1 MNPTETGAMV
11 ERLLDPLLL
20 LSSDGSIYYAN
31 PAAQRLL
38 NLNGERLGEH
48 QFVDCLRPD
57 EVRTFNNQFNRTAG
71 GAQRSTTLALHILT
85 ADGVNR
91 VYDTTISEYFDP
103 ESPAAAMLLLHD
115 VTVRHSTES
124 ALRENV
130 RLAQSFQD
138 NAAAGIYRS
147 NVEGKF
153 LYANRAM
160 ARLLDVDSPEELL
173 SEHQST
179 EYYFDPEDRERML
192 SLARSQD
199 KIDGMELRLKTAL
212 GRVIWVR
219 LTSKT
224 IRNKFGRV
232 EFIEGFVVDVTE
244 QKLAEAALRVS
255 RARFAGIL
263 EIAQEAI
270 ISVNEN
276 HEIII
281 FNKGAEKMFGYTAD
295 EVMGQSFEFLTPPRY
310 RAVYERSVEQLVR
323 EAHTKHVLSVRRP
336 IGALHKNG
344 RQFPVKASISILNI
358 EGETIYTTVLRDLTE
373 LERTITQK
381 QMFEDLVQNMIV
393 GSFVYRLVDPQDSSS
408 LMFLSANKFAG
419 RILNLNPEEIIGKN
433 ILEVFPNLKDSDML
447 EIFASVVRQQK
458 IVEIGEVTY
467 EDDRIG
473 YAMYF
478 VRAFPLPGRCVG
490 VAFED
495 ITERKL
501 LEGSLAQS
509 QKMESI
515 GQLASGVAHEINT
528 PIQYISDNLAFL
540 QAGFN
545 DLLQYTQELTELLC
559 AGQTA
564 DSAVE
569 EVKQLKQSTDL
580 EFNMQEIPT
589 AIEQSME
596 GAQRVS
602 RIVGALKEFAHP
614 GGREK
619 TFVDVNRAIC
629 STISVTQNEWK
640 YVAELE
646 TDLDESLPTVPVIA
660 DEFNLAVMNI
670 IVNAAHAIE
679 DAQQGAAD
687 GKGRIRVRSRLVGA
701 TVEVRIKDSGT
712 GIAPRNRDKVFDPF
726 FTTKEVGKGTGQG
739 LSLAYKSIV
748 EHHGGQLTFE
758 TELGRGTEFIITLP
772 LERSTG
778 PAAQDAAEFRKSS
791 ALPEAS
797 LAAEA
802 ELEPHAA
809 EEARAL

>member
-1 MNPTETGAMV
+1 MNPTETGAIV
-11 ERLLDPLLL
+11 ERLSDPLLL
-20 LSSDGSIYYAN
+20 LDSDGGIHYAN
-31 PAAQRLL
+31 PTARRLL
-38 NLNGERLGEH
+38 SVDGNDLSGRR
-48 QFVDCLRPD
+48 FVDCLHPED
-57 EVRTFNNQFNRTAG
+57 LTAFNNQFKRTAG
-71 GAQRSTTLALHILT
+71 GAQRSATVVLHILT
-85 ADGVNR
+85 SDGVNR
-91 VYDTTISEYFDP
+91 VYDASISEYFDH

-138 NAAAGIYRS
+138 NAAAGVYRS

-153 LYANRAM
+153 LYVNREM

-192 SLARSQD
+192 NLARSQD
-199 KIDGMELRLKTAL
+199 KIDGMELQLKTAK
-212 GRVIWVR
+212 GRLIWVR

-244 QKLAEAALRVS
+244 QKQAEAALRVS

-270 ISVNEN
+270 ISVNEH

-295 EVMGQSFEFLTPPRY
+295 EVMGRTFEFLTPPRY
-310 RAVYERSVEQLVR
+310 REVYDRYVDQLVR
-323 EAHTKHVLSVRRP
+323 EAHSRHVLSVRRP

-344 RQFPVKASISILNI
+344 RQFPVKASLSVLNV

-373 LERTITQK
+373 LERTVTQK

-419 RILNLNPEEIIGKN
+419 RILNLNPDEIIGKN
-433 ILEVFPNLKDSDML
+433 ILEVFPNLKDSKTLDT
-447 EIFASVVRQQK
+447 FASVVRQQK
-458 IVEIGEVTY
+458 TVELGEVVY

-540 QAGFN
+540 QSGFN
-545 DLLQYTQELTELLC
+545 DLLRYTSELGELVNKLN
-559 AGQTA
+559 GS
-564 DSAVE
+564 DSDSD
-569 EVKQLKQSTDL
+569 EVKELKKSTDL
-580 EFNMQEIPT
+580 KFNMLEIPT

-619 TFVDVNRAIC
+619 TFIDVNRAIA

-670 IVNAAHAIE
+670 IINAAHAIE
-679 DAQQGAAD
+679 EAQQGRSEST
-687 GKGRIRVRSRLVGA
+687 GNIRISSRLVGSS
-701 TVEVRIKDSGT
+701 VEVRIADSGT
-712 GIAPRNRDKVFDPF
+712 GIPPRNRDKIFDPF

-778 PAAQDAAEFRKSS
+778 PSLHDADDDSAADEPTATF
-791 ALPEAS
+791 AS
-797 LAAEA
+797 ESQT
-802 ELEPHAA
+802 EHVDEGV
-809 EEARAL
+809 RAIS

>member
-1 MNPTETGAMV
+1 MNPAETGAIV
-11 ERLLDPLLL
+11 ERLNDPLLL
-20 LSSDGSIYYAN
+20 LDGDGNIHYAN

-38 NLNGERLGEH
+38 SLNGDDLAAA
-48 QFVDCLRPD
+48 QFVDCLHPD
-57 EVRTFNNQFNRTAG
+57 DVRVFNSQFGRTAG
-71 GAQRSTTLALHILT
+71 GAQRSTTVVLHILT
-85 ADGVNR
+85 SDGVNR
-91 VYDTTISEYFDP
+91 VYDATISEYFDHD
-103 ESPAAAMLLLHD
+103 SSAAVMVLLHD

-138 NAAAGIYRS
+138 NAAAGVYRS

-153 LYANRAM
+153 LYANREM

-179 EYYFDPEDRERML
+179 EYYFDPKDRVRML
-192 SLARSQD
+192 HLARSQD
-199 KIDGMELRLKTAL
+199 KIDGMELRLKTAK
-212 GRVIWVR
+212 GRLIWVR

-244 QKLAEAALRVS
+244 QKLTESALRVS

-270 ISVNEN
+270 ISVNDK

-281 FNKGAEKMFGYTAD
+281 FNKGAERMFGYAAD
-295 EVMGQSFEFLTPPRY
+295 QVLGRTFEFLTPPRY
-310 RAVYERSVEQLVR
+310 RGVYDRYVDQLVR
-323 EAHTKHVLSVRRP
+323 AGHSSHVLSVRRP

-344 RQFPVKASISILNI
+344 RQFPVKASISVLTI

-373 LERTITQK
+373 MERTVTQK

-393 GSFVYRLVDPQDSSS
+393 GSFVYRLVDARDSSS

-419 RILNLNPEEIIGKN
+419 RILNLNPDEIIGKN
-433 ILEVFPNLKDSDML
+433 ILEVFPNLKDSIML
-447 EIFASVVRQQK
+447 ETFASVVRQQQT
-458 IVEIGEVTY
+458 VELGEVAY

-540 QAGFN
+540 QSGFN
-545 DLLQYTQELTELLC
+545 DLLRYTDELGELLNKVS
-559 AGQTA
+559 GSDG
-564 DSAVE
+564 DSE
-569 EVKQLKQSTDL
+569 EVKELKKATDL
-580 EFNMQEIPT
+580 NFNMLEIPT

-619 TFVDVNRAIC
+619 TFIDVNRAIA

-670 IVNAAHAIE
+670 IINAAHAIE
-679 DAQQGAAD
+679 EAQQGRAD
-687 GKGRIRVRSRLVGA
+687 STGSIRISSRLVGSS
-701 TVEVRIKDSGT
+701 VEVRIADNGT
-712 GIAPRNRDKVFDPF
+712 GIPPRNRDKIFDPF

-778 PAAQDAAEFRKSS
+778 PAQQDEDGESAVDEISAAYAAESQT
-791 ALPEAS
+791 EHVD
-797 LAAEA
+797 EGV
-802 ELEPHAA
+802 
-809 EEARAL
+809 RAIS